1 MNTENTLSEI
11 NHIDAGKSDLQ
22 TDNGPER
29 GFSGRIIKADLGSD
43 EFALAEDGVYW
54 VDVNDQ
60 QIKPIML
67 VSAPLKIAAYSR
79 DINGNNWGRILEFRD
94 KDDKHQ
100 EYHMKMQDLKRDG
113 EEIVDAL
120 FSRGLSI
127 APGKKA
133 RLKLVEYI
141 QNSQPENNKRARSTD
156 VTGWHDNRFILP
168 HEVLGDVSERIIYQG
183 RQPATRAYDRQGS
196 IEDWQE
202 NVARLCVGN
211 SRLVLAVAT
220 SFAAPLL
227 RFVGMESGGF
237 HFVGNSSTGK
247 STALHV
253 AASVMGRPENYVQSW
268 RATSNGLEG
277 IAKFH
282 NHTCLM
288 LDELSQVQPREAGEI
303 AYMLANGSG
312 KLRANI
318 KGDAREKASWQLLFL
333 SSGEVT
339 LAEHMHEG
347 GKKARAGQEVR
358 LVDIQA
364 DAGKELGLFENIH
377 GFQSGAAFSD
387 ALKGNARR
395 NHGAVF
401 REFISR
407 VILDSVDLQKR
418 LEDSIDSIVMG
429 LLPKDADG
437 QVGRVASRFA
447 LIAAAGE
454 LATQYG
460 ITGWNKGE
468 VINAVTTCFQS
479 WLYLRGGVG
488 NQESKNLI
496 DQVRGYFEQY
506 GDSRFVGVHFAK
518 PNEGLVITDKF
529 QKYNRRDGFRN
540 RDEHGRNEFLVLPA
554 AFREICE
561 GFSVRAAA
569 KILVKKGIITP
580 GNDGKSQ
587 KGMRLPDMGMKKFY
601 HFNSS
606 VWEEDQVAEPAVEQL
621 VVVEDESWD
630 YDSID

>member
-1 MNTENTLSEI
+1 MEDTDTKDSAQQTMNT
-11 NHIDAGKSDLQ
+11 
-22 TDNGPER
+22 PE
-29 GFSGRIIKADLGSD
+29 GAFTGRIIKADLGND
-43 EFALAEDGVYW
+43 EFALADDGVYW
-54 VDVNDQ
+54 VEVKGQ
-60 QIKPIML
+60 QIKPVMQI
-67 VSAPLKIAAYSR
+67 SAPLKIVAYSR

-94 KDDKHQ
+94 KDDTLQ

-141 QNSQPENNKRARSTD
+141 QNCQPDNKMRARSTD
-156 VTGWHDNRFILP
+156 VTGWHGNRFILP
-168 HEVLGDVSERIIYQG
+168 HEVLGDDSERIIYQG
-183 RQPATRAYDRQGS
+183 RQPTTRAYNRQGS

-202 NVARLCVGN
+202 NIARLCVGN
-211 SRLVLAVAT
+211 SRLILAVAT

-227 RFVGMESGGF
+227 RFAGMESGGF

-253 AASVMGRPENYVQSW
+253 AASVMGRPDNYVQSW

-288 LDELSQVQPREAGEI
+288 LDELSQVQPKEAGEI

-364 DAGKELGLFENIH
+364 DAGKELGLFEDIH
-377 GFQSGAAFSD
+377 GFNSGAAFSD
-387 ALKGNARR
+387 ALKVNARQ

-401 REFISR
+401 NDFISK
-407 VILDSVDLQKR
+407 VIMEADGLQKK
-418 LEDSIDSIVMG
+418 LEDTVEAFVKEMMPVGAS
-429 LLPKDADG
+429 G
-437 QVGRVASRFA
+437 QVERVAARFA

-454 LATQYG
+454 LATKYG
-460 ITGWNKGE
+460 ITGWDDGE
-468 VINAVTTCFQS
+468 AIKAVTSCFQS
-479 WLYLRGGVG
+479 WLNLRGGAG
-488 NQESKNLI
+488 NQESRNLLE
-496 DQVRGYFEQY
+496 QVRNFFEQY
-506 GDSRFVGVHFAK
+506 GDSRFVGVQLGA
-518 PNEGLVITDKF
+518 NGVGLQVTDKL
-529 QKYNRRDGFRN
+529 QKVQNRAGFR
-540 RDEHGRNEFLVLPA
+540 RLDQHGRTEFIVLPA
-554 AFREICE
+554 AFQEICE
-561 GFSVRAAA
+561 GFSIRAAA
-569 KILVKKGIITP
+569 KLLVEKGIITP
-580 GNDGKSQ
+580 GKDGRSQ
-587 KGMRLPDMGMKKFY
+587 KALRLPDMGMKKFY
-601 HFNSS
+601 HFNSC
-606 VWEEDQVAEPAVEQL
+606 VWEASQASDQIEEFQG
-621 VVVEDESWD
+621 
-630 YDSID
+630 DSGCADTTSE